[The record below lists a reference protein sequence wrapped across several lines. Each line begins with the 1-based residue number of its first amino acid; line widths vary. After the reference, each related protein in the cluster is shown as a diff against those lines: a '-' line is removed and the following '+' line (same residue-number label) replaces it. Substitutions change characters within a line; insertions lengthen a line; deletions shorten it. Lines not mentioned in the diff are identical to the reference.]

1 MSDLLG
7 CLAFIW
13 YVALIV
19 GVAMIEWRVSR
30 IAKRIDEIERERR
43 RNGGSR

>member
-1 MSDLLG
+1 MSELLG
-7 CLAFIW
+7 CLSLLWSLA
-13 YVALIV
+13 VLI
-19 GVAMIEWRVSR
+19 GIAMIEWRLSR